1 MGEPRGVAGARN
13 LAANGRL
20 RRQDPRHD
28 RRPHRL
34 SAAAWVSEKAARTS
48 PALLTLDAD
57 DLPQRVDDFD
67 EVSLR
72 GHDGVDVLVSAGCL
86 IEDAFVLAALDM
98 RGRASVIR

>member
-34 SAAAWVSEKAARTS
+34 CAAAWVSEKAALTS
-48 PALLTLDAD
+48 
-57 DLPQRVDDFD
+57 D

-72 GHDGVDVLVSAGCL
+72 GHDGVDVFVSAGCL